1 MCLWQL
7 TLTIQNMPLP
17 QRHEYECAFS
27 SYGISRITAAV
38 LLENA
43 GKSVNRTVQCET
55 PNSNLLPVIPTGQGK
70 SASTLG
76 TYSLVTNGYQVPFL
90 SLSPVYSLTTLDH
103 LAAWCSAY
111 LTSVPCPAT
120 YPVSRLVTTGLN
132 LIQ

>member
-1 MCLWQL
+1 
-7 TLTIQNMPLP
+7 MPLP

-70 SASTLG
+70 SLSTLG
-76 TYSLVTNGYQVPFL
+76 TYNLVTNGYQEPF
-90 SLSPVYSLTTLDH
+90 SLPLISLFTDYIGPFS
-103 LAAWCSAY
+103 CMM
-111 LTSVPCPAT
+111 
-120 YPVSRLVTTGLN
+120 
-132 LIQ
+132 